1 MTNYLVSAT
10 WTISEIG
17 NRFSKTGIISVT
29 ASNALDAIANAVEK
43 SGDAMC
49 TCYEVVRWSEGDPP
63 ASFRFNYE
71 DAGMYARSETSI
83 SGDEPPPGKFADPAV
98 LQSEFELQVDCG
110 PSSTTYPRSELREPS
125 PPSVDQCPVCGS
137 IFRSVR
143 RLLDGTRCRSEW
155 HAQVDVVTTS
165 GGIITV
171 DGEAY
176 ARRPSPTAR
185 WSVAKEDWD
194 A

>member
-17 NRFSKTGIISVT
+17 NRFSKTGILSVT

-63 ASFRFNYE
+63 ATFRFHYE
-71 DAGMYARSETSI
+71 DAARSESSI
-83 SGDEPPPGKFADPAV
+83 SGDEPPPGKFADPAA
-98 LQSEFELQVDCG
+98 LQPEFELQVDCG
-110 PSSTTYPRSELREPS
+110 PSSTKYPHTELREPS
-125 PPSVDQCPVCGS
+125 PPDDEQCPQCGS

-143 RLLDGTRCRSEW
+143 RLLYGTRCRSEW
-155 HAQVDVVTTS
+155 HTQVDVVTTS
-165 GGIITV
+165 GGIITIN
-171 DGEAY
+171 GEAY

-185 WSVAKEDWD
+185 WSVSKEDWD